1 MAEIRSQMQE
11 AMTAKCGVFRSAQA
25 LEQVK
30 QTIAE
35 LKERYQS
42 VALQDHS
49 KKFNTELLEALELGY
64 LLDLA
69 EATAVSAAARQES
82 RGAHARDDFPNRDDK
97 NWLKHTLIYKKGS
110 QTELKFK
117 PVVITRYEPKERKY

>member
-1 MAEIRSQMQE
+1 MR
-11 AMTAKCGVFRSAQA
+11 GVFRTGPI

-30 QTIAE
+30 QRITE
-35 LKERYQS
+35 LKERYQN

-49 KKFNTELLEALELGY
+49 RKFNTELLEALELGY

-82 RGAHARDDFPNRDDK
+82 RGAHAREDFPNRDDK
-97 NWLKHTLIYKKGS
+97 NWLKHTLIYKKGD

-117 PVVITRYEPKERKY
+117 PVVLTRYEPKERKY